1 MCLLF
6 FKLQMFMAYHSCGNA
21 RGNDRR
27 RMKFIGLTRTG
38 ISLAMTTQIAQ
49 AVGQLPAHWEVHEA
63 EVLEIQQVSLW
74 ALHFNHAVG
83 TAMTLQ

>member
-1 MCLLF
+1 MYIPF
-6 FKLQMFMAYHSCGNA
+6 FKLKMFMPHHSCGNA
-21 RGNDRR
+21 WEWQAAHKIHWPYEDWHNACHDQ
-27 RMKFIGLTRTG
+27 
-38 ISLAMTTQIAQ
+38 QITQ
-49 AVGQLPAHWEVHEA
+49 AVGQLPPHWEVHEA